1 MSDKFDYY
9 DAIAHLVPGTL
20 GLVVLV
26 YFMYLAGLS
35 LPSLPAGNAGALAIG
50 VALAYL
56 LGHILQSL
64 ASTLEPVFYFLWGG
78 KPSIKYLMND
88 AEFISEVQRRELLSQ
103 MEDFF
108 GLPQS
113 ADIPRSDRPRHYDYL
128 FDRCKTLCNKEKLGR
143 VEKFVTVYGFHR
155 VMLTIFF
162 LAFLSFG
169 VVWVLYYTKH
179 LLLADAKPS
188 ELHFILALVGIGLVI
203 EFPRTKKRGMHYSR
217 EVFFQSL
224 EYIQAAGRHQALT
237 VAGIS
242 SRKIP
247 VPETVAPED

>member
-26 YFMYLAGLS
+26 YFMYLSGLS

-64 ASTLEPVFYFLWGG
+64 ASTLEPLFYFLWGG

-88 AEFISEVQRRELLSQ
+88 AEFINGVQRHELLSQ

-108 GLPQS
+108 GLPRA
-113 ADIPRSDRPRHYDYL
+113 ADTPRSERPRHYDYL

-169 VVWVLYYTKH
+169 LVWVLYYTKH
-179 LLLADAKPS
+179 LLLTGTKLS

-224 EYIQAAGRHQALT
+224 EHIQAACRLQSSAVSGF
-237 VAGIS
+237 S

-247 VPETVAPED
+247 VPDAVASED